1 MDDTPRRVRIN
12 RDVELS
18 TGDGPADPWLVPA
31 PAAAPPPPAPAPA
44 PADLLDLISAEHPSH
59 RTPPQRRQR
68 RPTADY

>member
-44 PADLLDLISAEHPSH
+44 PPDEFSNPDPGPSQ
-59 RTPPQRRQR
+59 RTQG
-68 RPTADY
+68 